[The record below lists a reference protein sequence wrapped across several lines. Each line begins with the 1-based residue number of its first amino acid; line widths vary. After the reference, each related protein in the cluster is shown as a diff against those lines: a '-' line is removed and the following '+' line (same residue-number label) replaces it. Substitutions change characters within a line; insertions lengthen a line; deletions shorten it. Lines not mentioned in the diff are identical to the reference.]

1 MPNAPKGPRRGS
13 ISAIMAVF
21 KSESTKRINAL
32 RRQPGRPFWKKGY
45 YEHVIREYAGEY
57 ERIAQYIAE
66 NPMKWK

>member
-1 MPNAPKGPRRGS
+1 
-13 ISAIMAVF
+13 MAVF